1 MNWIVPTS
9 FNRSVTL
16 YPTAVIMEL
25 HFRQDLNLD
34 GACYIITSLQDHVLP
49 HLGLN
54 TDPVTLHV

>member
-1 MNWIVPTS
+1 MDWIVPTS
-9 FNRSVTL
+9 FNRSVTF

-34 GACYIITSLQDHVLP
+34 GACYVITSLPDHVLP

-54 TDPVTLHV
+54 TDPVIHV

>member
-1 MNWIVPTS
+1 MNWIVSTS

-16 YPTAVIMEL
+16 YPTAVIMEP

-34 GACYIITSLQDHVLP
+34 GACYIITSLPDHILP

-54 TDPVTLHV
+54 SDSVALHV